1 MHAYE
6 FEHEHV
12 YEHEYEH
19 EYKHEYVFDD
29 SHRPF
34 EQDPFKL
41 PLAW

>member
-1 MHAYE
+1 MYTVHAYE

-12 YEHEYEH
+12 YEH

>member
-1 MHAYE
+1 MYTVHAYE
-6 FEHEHV
+6 FEHERV
-12 YEHEYEH
+12 YEHEYT
-19 EYKHEYVFDD
+19 HEYVFDD